1 MYYTHEYSH
10 EIFNTFEE
18 CENDL
23 MQTIDIVEY
32 AERIDS
38 YEILKKFF
46 RRKSD
51 EAFLSW
57 FENRLFEIEEYLK
70 NDLIYEHE
78 EDESEEL

>member
-23 MQTIDIVEY
+23 IQSIDIVEY
-32 AERIDS
+32 AERIGSD
-38 YEILKKFF
+38 EILRKFF

-51 EAFLSW
+51 EEFLSW
-57 FENRLFEIEEYLK
+57 FENKLLELEEELK
-70 NDLIYEHE
+70 NDLIFEYEE
-78 EDESEEL
+78 EESED